1 MDGRPL
7 APPAPRAESEGTL
20 HLRELLLFLSVHLD
34 RAPGVMWPEHEHPAL
49 GSPQRPEALDDLAA
63 ELGLRTGLVTSS
75 GRGSRTCEGAR
86 NPAAHLVIHQTEG
99 AGLWRL
105 RGDRADDGAGAF
117 RHRLRSGEVLYI
129 PARWSWTVELT
140 PGAQYVVTDMT
151 PPGS

>member
-7 APPAPRAESEGTL
+7 APPAPRAESEGAL
-20 HLRELLLFLSVHLD
+20 HLRELLLFLSVHLG
-34 RAPGVMWPEHEHPAL
+34 RAPGVMWPEHEHPAFESL
-49 GSPQRPEALDDLAA
+49 QRPEVLDDLAA

-75 GRGSRTCEGAR
+75 RVSRTCEGAR

-99 AGLWRL
+99 AGSWRL
-105 RGDRADDGAGAF
+105 RGDRADGGAGAF

-140 PGAQYVVTDMT
+140 PGAQYVVTDLT

>member
-1 MDGRPL
+1 MDGRP
-7 APPAPRAESEGTL
+7 PATPAVSEGAL

-49 GSPQRPEALDDLAA
+49 GTPQRPEALDGLAA
-63 ELGLRTGLVTSS
+63 ELGLRTGLLASS
-75 GRGSRTCEGAR
+75 GRGSRTGGGPR
-86 NPAAHLVIHQTEG
+86 NPTAHLVIHQTEG
-99 AGLWRL
+99 AGMWRL
-105 RGDRADDGAGAF
+105 RDDGDEGTGDF

-140 PGAQYVVTDMT
+140 PGAQYVVTDLT